1 MTARARAVRAGVVAA
16 WMALAAAQA
25 PAQSPE
31 PATPQDGL
39 VIRSGTDV
47 LVLDAAVVND
57 DGQAVPDL
65 EAADFL
71 VRIDGRTRP
80 VRTVRFVAGP
90 SEIDAGATR
99 IASNLTEERYRPV
112 LLAIDEGSIAAG
124 AARAV
129 LDAIDGVLTDLP
141 PQDPVGLLRLPMGAS
156 VEFTRDRDVV
166 REHVQY
172 IVGTAPPVMSAR
184 LTLTEAFARQLDPG
198 LWENVLTRICGPRS
212 PARLQ
217 CELGVDNEAA
227 NLTEPVRRSA
237 NDTIRVLGRVLQQLA
252 REPGPKAL
260 LLVSQGLYAETL
272 RQDVQRLATLAAAAR
287 MTVYVLQLPTAR
299 GTGFDS
305 NARASTTA
313 IADDRLLVEGLE
325 AFAAASGG
333 VRLQITGSGEAVLDR
348 VVREL
353 RGYYLVGVDRLPG
366 DDDGEPHR
374 LEVSLA
380 RDDLTV
386 RGPSRFVLDAAQTQP
401 DRAATPAAAV
411 SAALGRRGS
420 ERGLPMR
427 VTSFALP
434 AERADRVRVLVSGEL
449 TLPAGAPAAATVGAL
464 LIDPRGGAAATQLVR
479 LRADRS
485 DGVVPTRFL
494 MSVEVPWGEYA
505 LRVAAVDEGDRV
517 GSVQQDVSA
526 RLGASGPLRM
536 SDLLVARVPTRD
548 APIEPEVFLRLEG
561 PSLTSVVE
569 LSAPVDGAFADA
581 RVRFEVARTATGVP
595 LLAEVGVP
603 DASTGLRRGVGA
615 VLDVSTLAPGMY
627 VARAIVSSVGAPEV
641 TAASPFEI
649 LPRALREVAA
659 SPAAGPAAAPAAAPG
674 AAAAA
679 PGAPPAAARDS
690 VAPVN
695 APSTA
700 LRVPV
705 RLPPLDMR
713 QFVSP
718 EVMAPFLDEL
728 EARYAPSAAARAAIA
743 QARAARFEAVPLEGP
758 ADMSL
763 SFVRGLRLLAEGRGP
778 EADTRFRDA
787 LRDAPDFLGI
797 AFYLGAGLAASGLDR
812 DAVGAFRTALI
823 SDVGASAV
831 YPALVDGLL
840 RLGDPDLALEMLDE
854 ARGVLGP
861 AGDAAGLVRRR
872 ALAHALGGRLADALP
887 EAARAFTLAPDAPDV
902 LHLLLQLTAL
912 RAAEASLSEADS
924 ARFREALIRYRQQG
938 GERLAE
944 VEGWARELGLNSP

>member
-1 MTARARAVRAGVVAA
+1 MIARARAVLAGAVAA
-16 WMALAAAQA
+16 WMALAAQA
-25 PAQSPE
+25 PAQSLD

-65 EAADFL
+65 EAADFT

-90 SEIDAGATR
+90 SETEPGATR

-129 LDAIDGVLTDLP
+129 LDAIDGVLSDLP

-198 LWENVLTRICGPRS
+198 LWETVLTRICGPRS

-353 RGYYLVGVDRLPG
+353 RGYYLVGVERLPG

-386 RGPSRFVLDAAQTQP
+386 RGPSRFVLDAAQAQP

-420 ERGLPMR
+420 ERGLPLR

-494 MSVEVPWGEYA
+494 MSVEVPWGEYV
-505 LRVAAVDEGDRV
+505 LRVAAVDGADRV
-517 GSVQQDVSA
+517 GSVQQEISA
-526 RLGASGPLRM
+526 RLGASGPLRT
-536 SDLLVARVPTRD
+536 SDLLVARVPVPG
-548 APIEPEVFLRLEG
+548 APVEPEVFLRIEG

-581 RVRFEVARTATGVP
+581 RVRFEVARTATGAP

-603 DASTGLRRGVGA
+603 DTSTGLRRGVGA
-615 VLDVSTLAPGMY
+615 ILDVSTLDPGMY
-627 VARAIVSSVGAPEV
+627 VARAIVSSAGAPEV

-649 LPRALREVAA
+649 LPRALREAA
-659 SPAAGPAAAPAAAPG
+659 EMPGAAPPAAPPAVPPAPGGRAPATPG
-674 AAAAA
+674 AAAPVTA
-679 PGAPPAAARDS
+679 PTRA
-690 VAPVN
+690 V
-695 APSTA
+695 
-700 LRVPV
+700 RVPV

-823 SDVGASAV
+823 SEVGAAAV

-861 AGDAAGLVRRR
+861 AGDTAGLVRRR
-872 ALAHALGGRLADALP
+872 ALAYALGGRLAEALP
-887 EAARAFTLAPDAPDV
+887 EAARAFALAPDAPDV
-902 LHLLLQLTAL
+902 LHLLLQITAL
-912 RAAEASLSEADS
+912 RAAEASLSEADI
-924 ARFREALIRYRQQG
+924 ARFREALMRYRQQG

-944 VEGWARELGLNSP
+944 VEGWARELGLDSP